1 MSNEI
6 NIPSTICFRVT
17 RKCNIKCSFC
27 QAPPTGEFDMSLDE
41 IKRCIDTFALAGM
54 KSIKFTGGEPFV
66 RKDICEIILYCKK
79 CGILPVVCTNGILLN
94 NDIIYTLSK
103 CEAKVKI
110 SLHGIAEDHDKFTQ
124 NQYGELIVSNIIRLK
139 NTGVAVSLHTIVTK
153 TNKDRLSR
161 LLDFCVENKIEKI
174 SFISM
179 VERGNG
185 KSQINSQG
193 ISLNDVSVIVQ
204 ELREKYKTLDLR
216 LLDFSK
222 DYYVLESNGKLYI
235 EVDEEKQ
242 DTYLCDL
249 LHSDSKLVCCI

>member
-41 IKRCIDTFALAGM
+41 IKRCI
-54 KSIKFTGGEPFV
+54 
-66 RKDICEIILYCKK
+66 
-79 CGILPVVCTNGILLN
+79 
-94 NDIIYTLSK
+94 
-103 CEAKVKI
+103 
-110 SLHGIAEDHDKFTQ
+110 
-124 NQYGELIVSNIIRLK
+124 
-139 NTGVAVSLHTIVTK
+139 
-153 TNKDRLSR
+153 DRLSR

-204 ELREKYKTLDLR
+204 ELREKYKTLNLR

>member
-1 MSNEI
+1 ME
-6 NIPSTICFRVT
+6 NI
-17 RKCNIKCSFC
+17 
-27 QAPPTGEFDMSLDE
+27 
-41 IKRCIDTFALAGM
+41 
-54 KSIKFTGGEPFV
+54 
-66 RKDICEIILYCKK
+66 
-79 CGILPVVCTNGILLN
+79 
-94 NDIIYTLSK
+94 
-103 CEAKVKI
+103 VKI

>member
-1 MSNEI
+1 
-6 NIPSTICFRVT
+6 
-17 RKCNIKCSFC
+17 
-27 QAPPTGEFDMSLDE
+27 
-41 IKRCIDTFALAGM
+41 
-54 KSIKFTGGEPFV
+54 
-66 RKDICEIILYCKK
+66 
-79 CGILPVVCTNGILLN
+79 
-94 NDIIYTLSK
+94 
-103 CEAKVKI
+103 
-110 SLHGIAEDHDKFTQ
+110 
-124 NQYGELIVSNIIRLK
+124 
-139 NTGVAVSLHTIVTK
+139 
-153 TNKDRLSR
+153 
-161 LLDFCVENKIEKI
+161 
-174 SFISM
+174 M